1 MGFQVLVGLY
11 FSFVSA
17 KFSHATRTAEVVKN
31 YLTSLRVP
39 VSVCVCV
46 CLLCV
51 CVRLSASLAC
61 GFMKNWTIR
70 AWGQKFVVYDVAR
83 CAAAIFR
90 VAVDAMWIVNFSDFE
105 LEVTINLSKLTT
117 VL

>member
-1 MGFQVLVGLY
+1 MLVGLY

-61 GFMKNWTIR
+61 GFMKNWTIC

-90 VAVDAMWIVNFSDFE
+90 VVLTRCAGCGCHVDSKFQRLRARSDY
-105 LEVTINLSKLTT
+105 KLK
-117 VL
+117 

>member
-1 MGFQVLVGLY
+1 M
-11 FSFVSA
+11 SA

-31 YLTSLRVP
+31 YLTSLRVR
-39 VSVCVCV
+39 VSVSV
-46 CLLCV
+46 CV

-83 CAAAIFR
+83 FAATIFR
-90 VAVDAMWIVNFSDFE
+90 V
-105 LEVTINLSKLTT
+105 
-117 VL
+117 VLMRRGLWMPCG